1 MYSPPKESTLEGV
14 IGILVPSAR
23 IFLLA
28 FRSRSPFGRRTVSI
42 GLRVLPLHHIAQQER
57 SRDVVRS
64 AAPQLDDRVRIA
76 RQPARTL
83 QLLSLPFPLGGRRV
97 HSQPI
102 LQFRQP
108 QFLRLGL
115 QLDHAPAGLRLLD
128 LQVQFFVLAIYPR
141 DHGLPAQ
148 RLRIGLLAL
157 GERLLLHLFHL
168 LQHG

>member
-64 AAPQLDDRVRIA
+64 AAPQLDDRMRVT
-76 RQPARTL
+76 RQPTRNL
-83 QLLSLPFPLGGRRV
+83 QLLPLPFPLGCLREAV
-97 HSQPI
+97 QPI

-108 QFLRLGL
+108 QFLRFSL

-128 LQVQFFVLAIYPR
+128 LQLQFFVIALYPR
-141 DHGLPAQ
+141 DHGLPGQ
-148 RLRIGLLAL
+148 HLRIGLLAL
-157 GERLLLHLFHL
+157 GERLLLHLLHL